1 MYGNNNLVIDK
12 AKVPFFVKNKNID
25 YLTSGLSYSQI
36 GKIIARDFGFD
47 IINPNEEDNIFYIH
61 GNNIDFPYDYIKYR
75 IRDNGDIIQIEK
87 NNTTS
92 LK

>member
-1 MYGNNNLVIDK
+1 M
-12 AKVPFFVKNKNID
+12 AKG
-25 YLTSGLSYSQI
+25 YSYVV
-36 GKIIARDFGFD
+36 ARDFGFD